1 MANIIRF
8 GNDTNTIPI
17 VKDGLVLFLDG
28 KSFKNS
34 PPTTEWLDASG
45 QDNNGTPSGFA
56 YTPSSGSD
64 GDGGVKFDG
73 VNDYVHSVLNPIAT
87 TDLTITIKMKFPQL
101 PTKLIYM
108 FNLNPSG
115 TQGSLPVLFWST
127 ANLTVGYYE
136 GNSKYIDYN
145 FEASQEYN
153 IVVVRTATLFK
164 FYIDGIRVNSVAM
177 ANGEITINDAF
188 LSKGNYANIVV
199 YDFLIHTKELTATEI
214 QQNYLALGGT
224 I

>member
-1 MANIIRF
+1 M
-8 GNDTNTIPI
+8 
-17 VKDGLVLFLDG
+17 
-28 KSFKNS
+28 
-34 PPTTEWLDASG
+34 
-45 QDNNGTPSGFA
+45 
-56 YTPSSGSD
+56 
-64 GDGGVKFDG
+64 
-73 VNDYVHSVLNPIAT
+73 HSVLNPIAT

-145 FEASQEYN
+145 FEAGQEYN